1 MNYKLLFLIII
12 TLLIQVIINFENNNN
27 NNNNIIILNYFKEQ
41 NCSQVCTY
49 YIRNFY
55 YYQVNSTICEYYCC
69 TNLDTTTPTLDK
81 VCCFP
86 TDNTWLV
93 WFFLA
98 LFGPCFIFVPFC
110 FCWWRSIIYLF
121 IYLSYIKME
130 LLKLKIK

>member
-1 MNYKLLFLIII
+1 MNYKLLFLIIII

-27 NNNNIIILNYFKEQ
+27 NYNNIIILNYFKEQ

-49 YIRNFY
+49 YIKNFY

-86 TDNTWLV
+86 KDNTLLV
-93 WFFLA
+93 WFCLA
-98 LFGPCFIFVPFC
+98 LFGPCIIFVPFS
-110 FCWWRSIIYLF
+110 FCWWKSIIIF
-121 IYLSYIKME
+121 IYFFYI
-130 LLKLKIK
+130 LKFIY